1 MGEVFQK
8 IVDYLNQSGADW
20 IPMYTAL
27 DGNIIAVVLLLLSYF
42 ILSISFYTVIYLL
55 YCSIRAKGFFNEEH
69 KKLSIWFMLF
79 LFLVGTSFSAETV
92 TMFYPFYWVYSVIL
106 VATGTSAL
114 LTVTLYCRY
123 FERLSAIPS
132 GEEIIRLKEE
142 NETLKDKQRILEEYV
157 ELTKHFANTR
167 LTGLKE
173 EHRELVQ
180 ELRDTTNF
188 DVKPLLSEDAVVS
201 EENKTL
207 TEVQD

>member
-8 IVDYLNQSGADW
+8 IVDYLNQSGDDW

-27 DGNIIAVVLLLLSYF
+27 DGNIIAVILLLLSYF

-55 YCSIRAKGFFNEEH
+55 YCSIRVKGFFNVEH

-79 LFLVGTSFSAETV
+79 LFLVGTSFSAEIV
-92 TMFYPFYWVYSVIL
+92 TMFYPFYWVYSGIL
-106 VATGTSAL
+106 LATGTSAF
-114 LTVTLYCRY
+114 LTVLLYFKY
-123 FERLSAIPS
+123 FKRLSTIPS

-188 DVKPLLSEDAVVS
+188 DVKPLLLEETVVS

-207 TEVQD
+207 IEVQD